1 MSVHLEKE
9 HVSNSK
15 CYLIAPRS
23 GEGARVSV
31 ESGGVLW
38 QETDGGNGGHCQK
51 HIRILWWKVRKIIT
65 LAMLKLKRWPG
76 KHVEDEDKDSEDKNT
91 ASTTL
96 KERLQGRRRKYF
108 QRRRPSQVRRG
119 GESEQGC
126 PWIFFCIG
134 HFLCIFVPQ
143 LFYIFCIRCF
153 LCFSL
158 FLSKSFRGVQIGIL

>member
-1 MSVHLEKE
+1 MVKKGPSDHLGRETGFYLFFQLTNETMSVHLEKE

-126 PWIFFCIG
+126 PWIFFSN
-134 HFLCIFVPQ
+134 F
-143 LFYIFCIRCF
+143 
-153 LCFSL
+153 
-158 FLSKSFRGVQIGIL
+158 

>member
-1 MSVHLEKE
+1 MKLWLCIQKE
-9 HVSNSK
+9 HVRYSK

-23 GEGARVSV
+23 GEGAGVSV

-38 QETDGGNGGHCQK
+38 QETDGGYGGHCQK
-51 HIRILWWKVRKIIT
+51 HIRILWRKVTEKIT
-65 LAMLKLKRWPG
+65 LAMPPWKLKRWPR
-76 KHVEDEDKDSEDKNT
+76 KDVQDEDKDSEDKNT

-108 QRRRPSQVRRG
+108 QQRRPSQVRRG

-134 HFLCIFVPQ
+134 HFLCIFVPELSNIFLHQ
-143 LFYIFCIRCF
+143 LI
-153 LCFSL
+153 SL
-158 FLSKSFRGVQIGIL
+158 FFLYTIFVQEF

>member
-1 MSVHLEKE
+1 M
-9 HVSNSK
+9 SNSK

-126 PWIFFCIG
+126 PWIFFPNFLNWSFPLYFCSRIIL
-134 HFLCIFVPQ
+134 HFFASVDFFVFF
-143 LFYIFCIRCF
+143 LHYFCPRV
-153 LCFSL
+153 LEGY
-158 FLSKSFRGVQIGIL
+158 K